1 MKCKPSSSFSLSFMF
16 YRQTYVLHD
25 RKLYVLDSFFGGDL
39 TTIERMN
46 EKSPSIASLYCQNGG
61 FGWKKKNN
69 QIGRIRRAF
78 SYNANSLYVQ
88 RKRDATIPP
97 KGVKCI
103 IIVDNVTLLSISPS
117 FFFSCR
123 VNHSSSDFVP
133 LLVFANIGD

>member
-1 MKCKPSSSFSLSFMF
+1 M
-16 YRQTYVLHD
+16 
-25 RKLYVLDSFFGGDL
+25 
-39 TTIERMN
+39 E
-46 EKSPSIASLYCQNGG
+46 
-61 FGWKKKNN
+61 KKNN

-117 FFFSCR
+117 FFFPCR